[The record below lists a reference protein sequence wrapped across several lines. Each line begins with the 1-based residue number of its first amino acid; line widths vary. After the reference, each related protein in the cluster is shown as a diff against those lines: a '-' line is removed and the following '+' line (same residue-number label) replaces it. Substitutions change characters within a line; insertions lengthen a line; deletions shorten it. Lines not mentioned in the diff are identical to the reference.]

1 MTVRPAVGDER
12 QDHRVTAPPDPAAPT
27 ETWIEGKGRRW
38 VGLAGAVAVVLAIE
52 ILVRSG
58 LVDARFLPPPSEVGA
73 RLPSLLVGGPLL
85 GDLVSSV
92 RSIVTG
98 VLLGHVVALPLVAL
112 AYRHRWFRVAIT
124 PTVEFVR
131 GIAPLAL
138 LPAFL
143 LLFGIGAKAGVA
155 VITWCAWVPLYIN
168 ILEGL
173 DAVDPAVVRAARSM
187 CASPAKLVTSV
198 YVPSVVGHYFSALRL
213 AIGAGWLAVV
223 AAEMLG
229 SDSGLGYRI
238 FEFSQIFRIPDMY
251 ATIAVIGI
259 VGLLTNAGVMRLQQ
273 RFTAWRTA

>member
-1 MTVRPAVGDER
+1 MRVHPLVGDDRE
-12 QDHRVTAPPDPAAPT
+12 DHRVAMLTGPAPSPGDA
-27 ETWIEGKGRRW
+27 WIDGRGRTW
-38 VGLAGAVAVVLAIE
+38 VGLAGALSVVLAIE
-52 ILVRSG
+52 VLVRSG

-73 RLPSLLVGGPLL
+73 RLPALLVGGPLP
-85 GDLVSSV
+85 GDLASSL
-92 RSIVTG
+92 RSILTG

-143 LLFGIGAKAGVA
+143 LLFGIGAKAGIA
-155 VITWCAWVPLYIN
+155 VITWCAWVPLYIRQDN
-168 ILEGL
+168 LLEGL
-173 DAVDPAVVRAARSM
+173 DAVDPAVVRAAHSM
-187 CASPAKLVTSV
+187 CASPAKLVASV

-238 FEFSQIFRIPDMY
+238 SSSPRSS
-251 ATIAVIGI
+251 GS
-259 VGLLTNAGVMRLQQ
+259 
-273 RFTAWRTA
+273 RTCTRRSR